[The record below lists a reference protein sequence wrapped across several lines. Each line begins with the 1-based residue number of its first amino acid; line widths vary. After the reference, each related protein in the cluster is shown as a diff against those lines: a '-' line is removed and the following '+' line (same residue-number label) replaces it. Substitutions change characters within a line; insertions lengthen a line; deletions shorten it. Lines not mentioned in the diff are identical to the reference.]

1 MKVVAWVLAIFLL
14 LAGAF
19 LFFEALTTTYSA
31 WLSLPMLLLAGMLMG
46 PGLIA
51 LLGLLGLYDLAV
63 EVNGHRMEF
72 RKGRSD

>member
-1 MKVVAWVLAIFLL
+1 MKVAAWVLAILLL
-14 LAGAF
+14 LAGAL

-72 RKGRSD
+72 RKRRSD

>member
-1 MKVVAWVLAIFLL
+1 MKVAAWVIAVLLL
-14 LAGAF
+14 LASF
-19 LFFEALTTTYSA
+19 VLFFEALTAAYSV

-51 LLGLLGLYDLAV
+51 LLGLLGVYDLVV

-72 RKGRSD
+72 RKWRGE